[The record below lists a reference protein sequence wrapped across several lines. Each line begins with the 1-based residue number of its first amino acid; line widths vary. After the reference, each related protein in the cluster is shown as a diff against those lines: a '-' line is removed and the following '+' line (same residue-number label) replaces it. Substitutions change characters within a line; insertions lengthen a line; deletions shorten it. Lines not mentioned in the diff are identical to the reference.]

1 VQHHGAG
8 LLRESH
14 NPAMAQSL
22 MMGTTPDG
30 LNERDNAIIAY
41 SVKLTRLPDA
51 LVEPD
56 IATLRSHGLND
67 RAVLEINLTVA
78 YMNFVNRIASGL
90 GVELEADLRAYTR

>member
-1 VQHHGAG
+1 
-8 LLRESH
+8 
-14 NPAMAQSL
+14 
-22 MMGTTPDG
+22 MMGTTPEG

-51 LVEPD
+51 IVEHD
-56 IATLRSHGLND
+56 IAALKSHGLND
-67 RAVLEINLTVA
+67 HAVLEINLAVA